1 MKRIALFIAAI
12 CYSVALM
19 AQTPQEIKLLRE
31 RVGAFAYATQVE
43 QVDANSCNIS
53 LSSGDNFTLCSGSDK
68 AKFAFKSI
76 DVNKEVITAKPH
88 KGKPIIISCKPD
100 QQGALLA
107 LFKATKG
114 KKWSRK
120 SGWGDTKRGI
130 STWEG
135 ITCNSNGE
143 VTHIQLKNNNLQG
156 RIPDVFYAFPELKKL
171 VLEENQLTGQVPRSL
186 AWLPNKC
193 VIDVKNNKL
202 ATTTLYVPRHRIPT
216 VSYNIKCYPQ
226 QKECNNFRLFVDC
239 DVDLNPVNGH
249 YPDNHCRLHHKATEG
264 AGINIYVVGEG
275 FDKAEYAI
283 GGTADYWLERAAN
296 ALFDIKPFSQLKSLF
311 NVYIV
316 ATHSQTRGVGQYDNP
331 IESRFAYWLKK
342 PKEIKAERPFQKQE
356 TFDACKEGVTNAGFE
371 FKDGTVFV
379 VMIAN
384 STIPG
389 GVELSRT
396 VRDGDKKRHIRIG
409 INTTTDRDFNALVWH
424 EFIGHG
430 FGYLLDEYSK
440 GKLKIYKKKSVD
452 RANLDTESDPKKVK
466 WAKFIEDPRYAEE
479 KIGVYQK
486 ARSYSN
492 LYRATETSVMRSNRM
507 NRRFNAPSRAE
518 IYRRAMELA
527 YPGWK
532 FDYEEFVKFD
542 MGDKYYPLDNRNK
555 TDK

>member
-1 MKRIALFIAAI
+1 MKRITLFIAAI

-43 QVDANSCNIS
+43 QVDANNCKIT

-76 DVNKEVITAKPH
+76 VAGKESITAKPH
-88 KGKPIIISCKPD
+88 KGKPIVIDCKPN
-100 QQGALLA
+100 QEGALLT

-120 SGWGDTKRGI
+120 SGWGNTKSGL
-130 STWEG
+130 SSWEG
-135 ITCNSNGE
+135 ITCDSEGY
-143 VTHIQLKNNNLQG
+143 VTDIKLKDNNLQG
-156 RIPDVFYAFPELKKL
+156 KLPDVFYAFPRLKQIIL
-171 VLEENQLTGQVPRSL
+171 ADNNLTGQLPRSL
-186 AWLPNKC
+186 AWLPDKC
-193 VIDVKNNKL
+193 VIDVKNNQL

-226 QKECNNFRLFVDC
+226 QKEYSNFRLFVDC

-249 YPDNHCRLHHKATEG
+249 YPDNHCRLYHKATEG

-275 FDKAEYAI
+275 FDKAEYAV

-311 NVYIV
+311 NVYII
-316 ATHSQTRGVGQYDNP
+316 ATHSQTRGVSQYDNP
-331 IESRFAYWLKK
+331 RESRFGYWLKK
-342 PKEIKAERPFQKQE
+342 PKGVKAERPFQKQGV
-356 TFDACKEGVTNAGFE
+356 FDACKEGVTNAGFE

-384 STIPG
+384 STQYG
-389 GVELSRT
+389 GVEYSRT
-396 VRDGDKKRHIRIG
+396 VRDGDKKRNIRIG
-409 INTTTDRDFNALVWH
+409 INSTTDRDFNALVWH

-430 FGYLLDEYSK
+430 FGYLIDEYCK
-440 GKLKIYKKKSVD
+440 GKLKIYKKKSID
-452 RANLDTESDPKKVK
+452 RANVDLESDPKKVK
-466 WAKFIEDPRYAEE
+466 WARFIEDPRYAEE

-486 ARSYSN
+486 ALSYSN
-492 LYRATETSVMRSNRM
+492 LYRPTKTSIMRSNKM
-507 NRRFNAPSRAE
+507 HRRFNAPSRAE

-542 MGDKYYPLDNRNK
+542 LGDKYYPLDNNNK
-555 TDK
+555 TEK